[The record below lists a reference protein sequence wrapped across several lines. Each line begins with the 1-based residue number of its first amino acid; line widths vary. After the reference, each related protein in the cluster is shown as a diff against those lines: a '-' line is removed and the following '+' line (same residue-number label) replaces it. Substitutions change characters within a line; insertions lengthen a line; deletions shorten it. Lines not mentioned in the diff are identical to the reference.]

1 MNLFLELKNASS
13 APLAELPCH
22 PFSEFRDLLL
32 CHVNNGYR
40 VVSFFAVP
48 GKTSEKFLL
57 VAVLADQEKSTLHL
71 ASALVG
77 NRFESLTKDCPQ
89 FHWFEREIAEQYGIL
104 PDGHPWLKP
113 IRFHRPLGGVSDAW
127 NRKCGEDILPGVPDG
142 FCMEGDA
149 VHEVA
154 VGPVHAGVIEP
165 GHFRFQCMGEDVFF
179 LEISLG
185 YQYRGI
191 EKALI
196 GGPSKRTLHY
206 METASGDSSIASA
219 TAYCSI
225 LEALDTK
232 AAVTERTHL
241 LRAVALELE
250 RMANHIGD
258 LGALSGD
265 VAYLPS
271 ASYCG
276 RIRGEYLN
284 MTALLCGNR
293 FGRGFVVPGSSAF
306 DLDSVRVSELLKR
319 MDKFY
324 PELDNALDLMFDE
337 PSVLDRFES
346 TGTVDLKTAR
356 EIGMVGVPARASG
369 ISMDVRR
376 FFPWGA
382 YKRHSSNIALGKSG
396 DAFARALVRQKEL
409 GNSDRLIRD
418 MLDFLSRLEPENT
431 DVPVRTPACAPD
443 SIAVSLV
450 EAWRGE
456 MCHTAVTGPDGRF
469 LRYKIVDPSFH
480 NWFGLALALRGEQI
494 SNFPICNK
502 SFNLSYCGH
511 DL

>member
-1 MNLFLELKNASS
+1 MKLFLELKNASS

-22 PFSEFRDLLL
+22 LFSDFRDFLLSR
-32 CHVNNGYR
+32 VNKGFR
-40 VVSFFAVP
+40 VLSFFAVP
-48 GKTSEKFLL
+48 WKTPEEFLL
-57 VAVLADQEKSTLHL
+57 IAVLADPEKAVLHL
-71 ASALVG
+71 ASSQVSG
-77 NRFESLTKDCPQ
+77 RFESLTKDCPQ
-89 FHWFEREIAEQYGIL
+89 FHWFEREIAEQYGLL
-104 PDGHPWLKP
+104 PAGHPWLKP
-113 IRFHRPLGGVSDAW
+113 IRFHRPLSGVSDAW
-127 NRKCGEDILPGVPDG
+127 NRKSGEAIPPGVPESFRMD
-142 FCMEGDA
+142 GDA

-165 GHFRFQCMGEDVFF
+165 GHFRFQCMGEEVYF

-191 EKALI
+191 EKALT
-196 GGPSKRTLHY
+196 GGPSKRTIHS

-225 LEALDTK
+225 LEALDPK
-232 AAVTERTHL
+232 IVVTERTHL

-258 LGALSGD
+258 LGALAGD
-265 VAYLPS
+265 VAYLPTHS
-271 ASYCG
+271 FCG
-276 RIRGEYLN
+276 RIRGDYLN

-293 FGRGFVVPGSSAF
+293 FGRGFVVPGSTAF
-306 DLDSVRVSELLKR
+306 DMEPERAGELLKR
-319 MDKFY
+319 MDKNY
-324 PELDNALDLMFDE
+324 PELENALDLMFDE
-337 PSVLDRFES
+337 PSVLDRLEN
-346 TGTVDLKTAR
+346 TGTVDRTTAR
-356 EIGMVGVPARASG
+356 EIGLVGMAARASG
-369 ISMDVRR
+369 MAVDARR

-382 YKRHSSNIALGKSG
+382 YRRHFPEVVTAVSG
-396 DAFARALVRQKEL
+396 DAFARALVRRKEI
-409 GNSDRLIRD
+409 GNSDALIRD
-418 MLDFLSRLEPENT
+418 MLEALSQLEPESEA
-431 DVPVRTPACAPD
+431 VPEQKPACAPD

-456 MCHTAVTGPDGRF
+456 ICHTAVTGPDGRF

-480 NWFGLALALRGEQI
+480 NWFGLAVALRGEQI